1 MSQNE
6 YFRFKMAILV
16 VLSLDGLRPTIRQ
29 VQIAR
34 SLTKIALIQLQK
46 RSFRLGIRSMK
57 NSFNSYQI
65 LSMYIM
71 NKVTLIKNSLH
82 TLMKKEAFLGKARL
96 QSLPLTF
103 SELTVQLLTSGL
115 APGAFLQPLEEP
127 RRPRRHRSGFS
138 RAQLWRRQTASTS
151 TGDLFLKD
159 PLRIFG
165 CNAQQLRRME

>member
-1 MSQNE
+1 MYEVKITAHFQCPALTNANSIIKVKMSQSRKMSILLA
-6 YFRFKMAILV
+6 FKIKMATLV
-16 VLSLDGLRPTIRQ
+16 VLSLEELRPTIRQ

-57 NSFNSYQI
+57 NSFNSYRI

-96 QSLPLTF
+96 
-103 SELTVQLLTSGL
+103 
-115 APGAFLQPLEEP
+115 
-127 RRPRRHRSGFS
+127 
-138 RAQLWRRQTASTS
+138 
-151 TGDLFLKD
+151 
-159 PLRIFG
+159 
-165 CNAQQLRRME
+165 